1 MFDNSSTDM
10 APAIEPKNRDNKL
23 LNFNFINK
31 EIIESIASPAPT
43 LSITLFAKAGQ

>member
-10 APAIEPKNRDNKL
+10 APAKEPKNRVNKL

-31 EIIESIASPAPT
+31 EIIGILTDYDVDGICDADDDDD
-43 LSITLFAKAGQ
+43 